1 MSLTFDGAPP
11 PGHINFGVG
20 QPSADLLPVELI
32 ATASA
37 GFLSAAEPFDFNYGE
52 QPGHWRFREA
62 LANFLSQEY
71 GESAQPDSL
80 FVTAGNSQALDLVCT
95 RFTKACDTVFVEE
108 PSYFLAFQILRDHGL
123 RLVSIP
129 TDEHGMIVD
138 RLEAELQQHRPSLV
152 YTIPS
157 FHNPGGQTLS
167 LQRRERLLQLSEQ
180 HDFLIVADEVYQ
192 LLYFNEPPPLAFGCM
207 AERQASSRG
216 GKGTVLSLGSF
227 SKILAPGLRLGWI
240 QTSANLRQQLLQSGV
255 ISSGGSLNHMSSHIA
270 RQALELG
277 LQQQHLRF
285 LRQAYGERA
294 AAMDQALREHLAQ
307 WARWQVPTGGYFFWL
322 ELSAGFDALKL
333 RREAPEYKTGL
344 QAGPVF
350 SNHDQFRNC
359 IRLSF
364 AHYSPAEIREGITRL
379 ATLLQ
384 GQ

>member
-62 LANFLSQEY
+62 LGNFLSQEY
-71 GESAQPDSL
+71 GAGVHPDSL

-95 RFTKACDTVFVEE
+95 RFTKAGDTVFVEE

-129 TDEHGMIVD
+129 TDEHGLIVD
-138 RLEAELQQHRPSLV
+138 QLEAQLQQHRPRLV

-207 AERQASSRG
+207 AELQASSRG

-294 AAMDQALREHLAQ
+294 AAMDGALREHLAQ

-350 SNHDQFRNC
+350 SNHNQFRNC

-379 ATLLQ
+379 ATLLRAQ
-384 GQ
+384 

>member
-1 MSLTFDGAPP
+1 MNLTFDGAPP

-32 ATASA
+32 AAASTD
-37 GFLSAAEPFDFNYGE
+37 FLRAAEPFDFNYGE

-62 LANFLSQEY
+62 LAGFLSQEY
-71 GESAQPDSL
+71 GASVHPDSL
-80 FVTAGNSQALDLVCT
+80 FVTAGNSQGLDLVCT
-95 RFTKACDTVFVEE
+95 RFAQAGDTVFVEE

-129 TDEHGMIVD
+129 TDEYGMIVD
-138 RLEAELQQHRPSLV
+138 RLEAELQQHRPRLV

-167 LQRRERLLQLSEQ
+167 LERRERLLQLSEQ

-207 AERQASSRG
+207 AERQSRRLG
-216 GKGTVLSLGSF
+216 GTGTVLSLGSF

-270 RQALELG
+270 RHALELG
-277 LQQQHLRF
+277 LQQQHLPI

-294 AAMDQALREHLAQ
+294 AAMDLALREHLAE

-322 ELSAGFDALKL
+322 ELSARFDAMKL
-333 RREAPEYKTGL
+333 RREAPDFKAGL

-364 AHYSPAEIREGITRL
+364 AHYRPAEIHEGIARL
-379 ATLLQ
+379 AALLHRQ
-384 GQ
+384 